1 MSSGSKT
8 GLVQKR
14 WPKEKSAHEV
24 LQERE
29 QRNAKAKTN
38 VLLRNEE
45 LRQKKAATADPWEEP
60 GRAFK
65 LLQMTKM
72 EEEPKP
78 KPTQKEYGEWGT
90 EHWVNGQPPEEEQAE
105 KMDDA
110 EPEQEDVAKEE
121 AEDEDLVEAAVE
133 DDAEGAEPAEPGQ
146 ELEEEEDAGG
156 ADGQAEAPA
165 KGHGKGKWKKGGRK
179 GGKKGSNKPWWARSG
194 WNSHGGGGKQKGD
207 GKGQFDAYGGEYC
220 VGGYRAVNGDFYP
233 QLGFNVSRWQGN
245 AWYTHV
251 TS

>member
-146 ELEEEEDAGG
+146 ELEEEEEDAGG

-165 KGHGKGKWKKGGRK
+165 KGHGKGKWKKGGGKVARK
-179 GGKKGSNKPWWARSG
+179 GATSPGGLARAGTPTVAVGSRRVMAKGSSTPTGVSTALVATGLSMETSTRSLA
-194 WNSHGGGGKQKGD
+194 SMSVGGKGMH
-207 GKGQFDAYGGEYC
+207 GT
-220 VGGYRAVNGDFYP
+220 P
-233 QLGFNVSRWQGN
+233 
-245 AWYTHV
+245 T
-251 TS
+251 